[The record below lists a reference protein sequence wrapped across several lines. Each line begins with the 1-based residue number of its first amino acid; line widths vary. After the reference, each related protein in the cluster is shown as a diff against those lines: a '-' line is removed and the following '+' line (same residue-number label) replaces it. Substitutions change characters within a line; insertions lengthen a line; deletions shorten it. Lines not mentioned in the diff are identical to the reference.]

1 MSLYQNLKEC
11 NFALKFD
18 SQLTV
23 MADVYLN
30 GVRQGVLVEIPVG
43 VYPDWLPASQHEQLR
58 DMWDIQ
64 QGNAKTFSE

>member
-1 MSLYQNLKEC
+1 MNLYQNLKEC